1 MLHPLLL
8 AVRIPLVLFSSPLP
22 RVSLPSFVR
31 FGEET
36 LRILE
41 SVLASKDVESLTETR
56 SVLRE
61 LLWSE
66 AKFVLREMAGK
77 VTYQKLFVVE
87 FLIQAFALVGDV
99 EASS

>member
-1 MLHPLLL
+1 MSTLISEGISFFRD
-8 AVRIPLVLFSSPLP
+8 RIEK
-22 RVSLPSFVR
+22 RR

-41 SVLASKDVESLTETR
+41 SVLASKDVKSLTDIR

-61 LLWSE
+61 LLRSE
-66 AKFVLREMAGK
+66 AKFVLQEMAGK

-87 FLIQAFALVGDV
+87 FLIQAFALLGDV